1 MDDDPPARIDVAD
14 ENDLRRW
21 ARHFVVSVDTI
32 QLAVRAV
39 GNDVRDVAR
48 QLGRR

>member
-1 MDDDPPARIDVAD
+1 MDDPPRHIDVTD

-39 GNDVRDVAR
+39 GSDVQDVAR
-48 QLGRR
+48 QLGRL